1 MGKMVICSSPK
12 WLLRRLSSRYKIDC
26 SENSC
31 WFKYLLSIFI
41 DVKTG
46 KVGKVLSAYMDME
59 PEEVADG
66 DIGGVS
72 MEFDVRDLLKKR
84 RVRKVERSL
93 DGELVVKEGYLIE
106 GREFEWEST
115 QAV

>member
-1 MGKMVICSSPK
+1 M
-12 WLLRRLSSRYKIDC
+12 
-26 SENSC
+26 
-31 WFKYLLSIFI
+31 LSIFI